1 MKSYIDSDFKTLLA
15 VNHLSDFD
23 DLWSMQVE
31 LVEPGNERRG
41 GWSHVAR
48 IELLDEGGETHCF
61 YMKRQY
67 NHNNLSF
74 YAPLG
79 EPTFS
84 REYRNIKRYA
94 ALSIG
99 ALDTVYYHRRRID
112 GKDAA
117 ILITRALDDFSP
129 LSELWENWK
138 SNRGLSDQQKSQL
151 LDDVGKAIGRLHG
164 SGLFHNCLYPGH
176 VYVCPGESGY
186 DVRFIDL
193 EKTRYQVLRRRGSI
207 ADLDAFLRRSEVLK
221 DQEWSRLLA
230 SYLRASQLSIDPKRL
245 TEKLAKRAASKRNS
259 N

>member
-1 MKSYIDSDFKTLLA
+1 MRNYSDSHFQNLLIA
-15 VNHLSDFD
+15 NNLSDFD

-48 IELLDEGGETHCF
+48 IELLDERGEAHCF

-84 REYRNIKRYA
+84 REYRNIKRYVD
-94 ALSIG
+94 LSIG
-99 ALDTVYYHRRRID
+99 ALDAVYYHCRSID

-129 LSELWENWK
+129 LSELWEDWQ
-138 SNRGLSDQQKSQL
+138 SDRGLSDAQKSQL
-151 LDDVGKAIGRLHG
+151 LADVGKAIGRLHG
-164 SGLFHNCLYPGH
+164 NGLSHNCLYPRH
-176 VYVCPGESGY
+176 VYIRPVDSGY

-193 EKTRYQVLRRRGSI
+193 EKTRYQTLRRRESI
-207 ADLDAFLRRSEVLK
+207 ADLDAFLRRSEILN
-221 DQEWSRLLA
+221 DQELSQLLD
-230 SYLRASQLSIDPKRL
+230 SYLRTSQLSIDPKRL
-245 TEKLAKRAASKRNS
+245 TEKLAKRAESKRNF